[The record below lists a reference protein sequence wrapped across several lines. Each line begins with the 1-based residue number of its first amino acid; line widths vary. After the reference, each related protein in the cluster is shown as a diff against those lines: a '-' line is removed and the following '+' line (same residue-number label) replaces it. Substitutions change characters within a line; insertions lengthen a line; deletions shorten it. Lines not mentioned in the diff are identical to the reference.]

1 MWDFNKMFL
10 FTIMM
15 MQRIQLLPFFCSNED
30 ATIILQLK
38 YEEKHFV
45 KKDLPYVKTSLPKF
59 LTIHTFPEPDF
70 SLLTFNRTS

>member
-15 MQRIQLLPFFCSNED
+15 MQRIQLLPFFGSNED
-30 ATIILQLK
+30 ATVILQLK
-38 YEEKHFV
+38 CEEKHFV
-45 KKDLPYVKTSLPKF
+45 KKDLPYVKTFPKF
-59 LTIHTFPEPDF
+59 LTTHTFPEPDF